1 MEPSANA
8 CSAVEKA
15 QWRAKRHGKN
25 LRRSSRRYLSW
36 PGLRTTKALAQG
48 LMKQGAPRADITKHL
63 GRARGIK
70 QQVDQL
76 SKARQELGANIQ
88 KAERSS
94 LVLSGR
100 EEALRSAL
108 ASL

>member
-1 MEPSANA
+1 MHMQSRQ
-8 CSAVEKA
+8 EKA
-15 QWRAKRHGKN
+15 AMEKRKMDMVRN
-25 LRRSSRRYLSW
+25 LRMVEQKISVMSQAFE
-36 PGLRTTKALAQG
+36 TTKALAQG
-48 LMKQGAPRADITKHL
+48 LMKQGAPKADIAKHL

-76 SKARQELGANIQ
+76 SKARQELGGNIQ